1 MHLLVSDRKFQ
12 NIIWWPLVGYPIYTN
27 GNHST
32 FEVSSSPPI
41 YWIEFFGTNTLE
53 KTPEFLETLG
63 EVPSPPGY
71 ELRARS
77 VDWMVPKHIQKFTGI
92 KCETEYG
99 FYVSP
104 RHSSNIWRGYFLDRM
119 LDGVDLEAWCLWIR
133 RRLRD
138 NLSAMKW
145 CCDDI
150 EIEMSQ
156 AWRYRMSRTGFPFMA
171 VFEQGCN
178 YSFEKHGWGGHSWNC
193 VSLKSVN
200 TEENP
205 PGFVRWIRN
214 ILAPNVRTWK
224 EGITFWRQTG
234 LPFWIPVLFS

>member
-1 MHLLVSDRKFQ
+1 
-12 NIIWWPLVGYPIYTN
+12 
-27 GNHST
+27 
-32 FEVSSSPPI
+32 
-41 YWIEFFGTNTLE
+41 
-53 KTPEFLETLG
+53 
-63 EVPSPPGY
+63 
-71 ELRARS
+71 
-77 VDWMVPKHIQKFTGI
+77 
-92 KCETEYG
+92 
-99 FYVSP
+99 
-104 RHSSNIWRGYFLDRM
+104 
-119 LDGVDLEAWCLWIR
+119 
-133 RRLRD
+133 
-138 NLSAMKW
+138 
-145 CCDDI
+145 
-150 EIEMSQ
+150 
-156 AWRYRMSRTGFPFMA
+156 MA